1 MSKSKLSIL
10 SAWFK
15 LVNKKGSIAKYTMAH
30 YIFWQGLSD
39 FKIDPYNQNQPW
51 FQETRIDF

>member
-1 MSKSKLSIL
+1 M